1 MWPSKMAS
9 PRSCSFLSVTPGS
22 YFVCHILSVLFLL
35 VTQHA
40 LANPVS
46 ISGTIS
52 SQETMNFT
60 KIPFTTT
67 THSISVTTL
76 SPTSKG
82 DTRASVEP
90 ETTTSTN
97 TTDEI
102 MISSANK
109 ITEECTC
116 GVSTLDPEE
125 DDHITTRVV
134 GGFVATPHS
143 HPWQVLLRYYQVP
156 VCSATII
163 SDLYILTAA
172 HCIFMMKDFQRKIEE
187 KYKEKVLN
195 ANGSVDFGQVSVALG
210 VHNTVNLTDT
220 EVVGVESFLVH
231 PQHRVDEVHDT
242 HDLALLRLSHRIN
255 YVAHIQPVCL
265 PTQGTNRDYIM

>member
-1 MWPSKMAS
+1 MA
-9 PRSCSFLSVTPGS
+9 PVQSCSFLSITPGS
-22 YFVCHILSVLFLL
+22 YFVCHILGVLFLL

-46 ISGTIS
+46 ISGTIN
-52 SQETMNFT
+52 SQETMNSS

-102 MISSANK
+102 MVSSANK

-172 HCIFMMKDFQRKIEE
+172 HCIFM
-187 KYKEKVLN
+187 
-195 ANGSVDFGQVSVALG
+195 
-210 VHNTVNLTDT
+210 
-220 EVVGVESFLVH
+220 
-231 PQHRVDEVHDT
+231 
-242 HDLALLRLSHRIN
+242 
-255 YVAHIQPVCL
+255 
-265 PTQGTNRDYIM
+265 

>member
-172 HCIFMMKDFQRKIEE
+172 HCIFI
-187 KYKEKVLN
+187 
-195 ANGSVDFGQVSVALG
+195 VDFGQVSVALG